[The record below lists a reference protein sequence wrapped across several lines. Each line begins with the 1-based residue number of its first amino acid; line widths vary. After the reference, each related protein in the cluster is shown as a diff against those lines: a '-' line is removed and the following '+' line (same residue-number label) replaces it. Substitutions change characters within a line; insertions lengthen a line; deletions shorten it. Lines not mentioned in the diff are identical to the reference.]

1 MTSSSLVAIFATRCK
16 RTLTAVC
23 KRGACA
29 ASTRRVAISF
39 FFAGP
44 SFIVVSRQTQRAGAE
59 EIRRNRDGD
68 EARPASLLSLF
79 LAAGPRKVSWTDG
92 KSKRDVDVIPLP
104 IYLYHS
110 HNGPSQK
117 RANKKKKYKI
127 CAVVT
132 GCVLAL
138 TLSVSSQTS
147 LMTARPSPHSA
158 PCCCP
163 PNEMTWR
170 LRKG

>member
-1 MTSSSLVAIFATRCK
+1 MQKRGVCGGGVDEARCDFYFFLFSLAHHSSSLVDRRKGLVPK
-16 RTLTAVC
+16 RLGGTGTETKHVQHL
-23 KRGACA
+23 
-29 ASTRRVAISF
+29 F
-39 FFAGP
+39 
-44 SFIVVSRQTQRAGAE
+44 
-59 EIRRNRDGD
+59 
-68 EARPASLLSLF
+68 SLF